1 MTLLGADALLGP
13 IREALRGVQAD
24 EADAHVH
31 FRRAAISRYS
41 HSSIHQNAVSDETHV
56 RVRAIVG
63 KAVGVVTT
71 NSLAIADLRRALAD
85 AAALARASRADLAWP
100 GVAEPAPIP
109 SSAAF
114 HEETARTDALAQARA
129 IGAICAAVPK
139 GMRAAGTSQIE
150 VTEDAVATSRGVA
163 AYAPATMAYL
173 RALVQSE
180 SHGGSG
186 YAEDLSMRADGLF
199 PERVAARAAE
209 KCALDRDRRQ
219 LPAGDY
225 EAVFEEL
232 AVAEILRIVS
242 ITGLGAQSV
251 QEGRSFMAGRI
262 GEQVTGDAFTLLDD
276 ALDARTL
283 GIPFD
288 VEGTPKQ
295 KVLLVEKGVA
305 RGPVY
310 DRTSA
315 KAMGARSTGHAAD
328 PSRYTPGGHAG
339 NLTMAG
345 GPATREELIGAVGRG
360 VLITRFHYTNTPD
373 PRAATMTG
381 TTRDGTFLIEDGK
394 ITAALANVRYT
405 MSALDLFAGIELLGP
420 QRLARDWWSSNGM
433 GSVVCLAPPM
443 KVRRATITGSSPL

>member
-1 MTLLGADALLGP
+1 MLLGADGLLGP
-13 IREALRGVQAD
+13 IREALRDVQAD

-31 FRRAAISRYS
+31 RRRAAVSRYS

-56 RVRAIVG
+56 RVRTIVG

-71 NSLAIADLRRALAD
+71 NSLAVADVRRALAD
-85 AAALARASRADLAWP
+85 AVALARASRPDDEWP

-114 HEETARTDALAQARA
+114 HEETARGDADAQARA
-129 IGAICAAVPK
+129 IGAICAALPK

-150 VTEDAVATSRGVA
+150 VTEDAVANTRGVA

-173 RALVQSE
+173 RALVQSDG
-180 SHGGSG
+180 HTGSG

-219 LPAGDY
+219 LAAGDY

-242 ITGLGAQSV
+242 ITGLGGQSV
-251 QEGRSFMAGRI
+251 KEGRSFMAGRI
-262 GEQVTGDAFTLLDD
+262 GERVTGEAFTLSDD

-295 KVLLVEKGVA
+295 KVTLVEKGVA

-310 DRTSA
+310 DRASA

-328 PSRYTPGGHAG
+328 PARYTPGGHAG

-345 GPATREELIGAVGRG
+345 GSAKREDLIGAVGRG

-373 PRAATMTG
+373 PRLATMTG
-381 TTRDGTFLIEDGK
+381 TTRDGTFLIEGGK

-433 GSVVCLAPPM
+433 GSVVCLVPPM

>member
-1 MTLLGADALLGP
+1 MLLGADGLLGP
-13 IREALRGVQAD
+13 IREALRDVQAD

-31 FRRAAISRYS
+31 RRRAAISRYS

-71 NSLAIADLRRALAD
+71 NSLAVADVRRALAD
-85 AAALARASRADLAWP
+85 AAALARASRPDDEWP

-114 HEETARTDALAQARA
+114 HEETARTDADAQARA
-129 IGAICAAVPK
+129 IGTICAALPK

-150 VTEDAVATSRGVA
+150 VTEDAVASTRGVA

-173 RALVQSE
+173 RALVQSDGH
-180 SHGGSG
+180 SGSG
-186 YAEDLSMRADGLF
+186 YAEDLSMRVDGLF

-219 LPAGDY
+219 LAAGDY

-242 ITGLGAQSV
+242 ITGLGGQSV
-251 QEGRSFMAGRI
+251 KEGRSFMAGRI
-262 GEQVTGDAFTLLDD
+262 GERVTGEAFTLSDD

-295 KVLLVEKGVA
+295 KVTVVEKGVA

-310 DRTSA
+310 DRASA

-328 PSRYTPGGHAG
+328 PARYTPGGHAG

-345 GPATREELIGAVGRG
+345 GSAKREDLIGAVGRG

-373 PRAATMTG
+373 PRLATMTG
-381 TTRDGTFLIEDGK
+381 TTRDGTFLIEGGK

-433 GSVVCLAPPM
+433 GSVVCLVPPM